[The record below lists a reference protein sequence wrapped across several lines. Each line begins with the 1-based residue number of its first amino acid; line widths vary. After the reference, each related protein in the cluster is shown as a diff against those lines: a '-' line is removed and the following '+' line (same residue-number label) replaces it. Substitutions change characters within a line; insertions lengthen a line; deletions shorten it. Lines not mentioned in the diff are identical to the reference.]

1 MATPGADERFALLK
15 QLFDLAQQ
23 QKAALD
29 EEDVER
35 FMHLLGEREPLLYAL
50 SGRDAE
56 ELPSNVVSINRGRP
70 SDESSVDTET
80 EREIQEAL
88 DNLIRGRTTI
98 AIAHR
103 LSTLRKANRLAVM
116 ERGRLVELGPE
127 AELTRTYRRRLATA
141 LY

>member
-80 EREIQEAL
+80 AIGILLRAVIDQDAENELLLRAKLGEVQDAITRVSRGAAMVRMYRQPEQAARGL
-88 DNLIRGRTTI
+88 D
-98 AIAHR
+98 
-103 LSTLRKANRLAVM
+103 RKAS
-116 ERGRLVELGPE
+116 
-127 AELTRTYRRRLATA
+127 
-141 LY
+141 